1 MIFPYFGQFCALLT
15 AVIWALAVIMF
26 RKSGETAHPIA
37 LNLFKDIFG
46 LLLLLAT
53 GWILG
58 REINPKATGQDYL
71 LLCLSGALG
80 IGISDT
86 LFFKSLNLLGA
97 GLSAIVDC
105 LYSPFIIGMSML
117 WLGERLHWV
126 QVVGVLMIVSAV
138 FVATFEK
145 NGGTITRHNLIW
157 GIIYGILS
165 MLTVA
170 LGIIII
176 KPLLAYSPLIWVT
189 EMRLAAGAVVLLVL
203 LLFRADRRKIL
214 ASMTAPKGWKFM
226 IAGSFLGAYL
236 SLILWLAGMKYTS
249 ASIAAALNQTS
260 NIFVFIFAGVIL
272 KEVINLQRTLGII
285 LGVGGVFLVM
295 MG

>member
-1 MIFPYFGQFCALLT
+1 MIFPYFGEACALSC
-15 AVIWALAVIMF
+15 AVIWAFAVIMF

-37 LNLFKDIFG
+37 LNLFKNVLG
-46 LLLLLAT
+46 LVLLLAT

-58 REINPKATGQDYL
+58 RAINPTATGQDYL

-117 WLGERLHWV
+117 WLGERLHLV
-126 QVVGVLMIVSAV
+126 QVFGVLMIVSAV

-145 NGGTITRHNLIW
+145 NSGTITRRNLTW
-157 GIIYGILS
+157 GVIYGILA
-165 MLTVA
+165 MVTVA
-170 LGIIII
+170 LGIVMI
-176 KPLLAYSPLIWVT
+176 KPMLAYSPLLWVT
-189 EMRLAAGAVVLLVL
+189 EVRLAAGGVVLLLL
-203 LLFRADRRKIL
+203 LLFRTDRRKIL
-214 ASMTAPKGWKFM
+214 GSMMAPKGWKFM
-226 IAGSFLGAYL
+226 IVGSFLGAYL
-236 SLILWLAGMKYTS
+236 SLVLWLAGMKYTT
-249 ASIAAALNQTS
+249 ASIAASLNQTS
-260 NIFVFIFAGVIL
+260 NIFVFIFAGVFL
-272 KEVINLQRTLGII
+272 KEVINLQRIIGII

-295 MG
+295 MV

>member
-1 MIFPYFGQFCALLT
+1 
-15 AVIWALAVIMF
+15 
-26 RKSGETAHPIA
+26 
-37 LNLFKDIFG
+37 LFKDVLG
-46 LLLLLAT
+46 LVLLLAT

-58 REINPKATGQDYL
+58 RAVYPQATGQDYL

-117 WLGERLHWV
+117 WLGERLHLV
-126 QVVGVLMIVSAV
+126 QGVGVLMIVSAV

-145 NGGTITRHNLIW
+145 NGRTITRHNLVW
-157 GIIYGILS
+157 GVTYGILS
-165 MLTVA
+165 MVTVA
-170 LGIIII
+170 LGIVMI
-176 KPLLAYSPLIWVT
+176 KPMLAHSPLLWVT
-189 EMRLAAGAVVLLVL
+189 EVRLAAGAVVLLIL
-203 LLFRADRRKIL
+203 LLFRSDRRQIL
-214 ASMTAPKGWKFM
+214 STMRAPKGWKYM
-226 IAGSFLGAYL
+226 IVGSFLGAYL
-236 SLILWLAGMKYTS
+236 SLILWLAGMKYAQ

-260 NIFVFIFAGVIL
+260 NIFVFIFAGIFL
-272 KEVINLQRTLGII
+272 KEVINLHRTIGII

-295 MG
+295 LG